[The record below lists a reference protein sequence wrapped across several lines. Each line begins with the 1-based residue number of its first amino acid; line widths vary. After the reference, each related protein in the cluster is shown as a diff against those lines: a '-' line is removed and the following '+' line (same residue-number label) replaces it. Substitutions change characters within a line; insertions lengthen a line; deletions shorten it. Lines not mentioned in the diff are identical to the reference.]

1 MTKLLIDA
9 GRSNRGWS
17 RIGQFM
23 KCPQLYAYSYKLN
36 LELIPASALTRGSMG
51 HTLQAHLHAI
61 WGAQQ
66 GGVIV
71 DTTTH
76 TDPDAFYEPE
86 EALFQWCDVNQGGHE
101 HIDRMLE
108 TYHHYLEQHP
118 EPPGRIVAVEHPM
131 SAVLGWKNSK
141 WGLWVTSIEEAEEGF
156 DRARETVV
164 ACDGALIQV
173 TPLNMPGHED
183 HGKPVHL
190 SRRLDMVVEDRSG
203 RICIWDHKHQAR
215 VSVGR
220 SVDAYA
226 IDGGFAAFRIMGR
239 QVYGRQFGGLILNLI
254 QTQGPWRV
262 ARPTVPPTPH
272 RDSHFAELLWKAE
285 HHLAQIEVQSTDP
298 WRWPKAMHETA
309 CFGRYG
315 RCSGLDLCFYGDR
328 ALDR

>member
-1 MTKLLIDA
+1 
-9 GRSNRGWS
+9 
-17 RIGQFM
+17 
-23 KCPQLYAYSYKLN
+23 
-36 LELIPASALTRGSMG
+36 
-51 HTLQAHLHAI
+51 
-61 WGAQQ
+61 
-66 GGVIV
+66 
-71 DTTTH
+71 
-76 TDPDAFYEPE
+76 
-86 EALFQWCDVNQGGHE
+86 
-101 HIDRMLE
+101 
-108 TYHHYLEQHP
+108 
-118 EPPGRIVAVEHPM
+118 
-131 SAVLGWKNSK
+131 
-141 WGLWVTSIEEAEEGF
+141 
-156 DRARETVV
+156 
-164 ACDGALIQV
+164 
-173 TPLNMPGHED
+173 
-183 HGKPVHL
+183 
-190 SRRLDMVVEDRSG
+190 MVVEDRSG

-272 RDSHFAELLWKAE
+272 RDNHFAELLWKAE
-285 HHLAQIEVQSTDP
+285 HHLAQTECQTQDP